1 MTYYS
6 LFNHHRLQR
15 RAESFTLK
23 NIKPKKSNHNFS
35 YIEHGNR
42 SKDHPTIVFV
52 HGFSAFKEGILDT
65 CKFMP
70 KDKYHIVAVDLP
82 GHGMTTGDSPKDV
95 GIPYIVQELNKVC
108 RDEG

>member
-1 MTYYS
+1 
-6 LFNHHRLQR
+6 
-15 RAESFTLK
+15 
-23 NIKPKKSNHNFS
+23 
-35 YIEHGNR
+35 
-42 SKDHPTIVFV
+42 
-52 HGFSAFKEGILDT
+52 
-65 CKFMP
+65 MP